1 MRPRRKPSSG
11 HRRRYRRTSTCLL
24 LVEKGNQEIC
34 RLLARFCFCEG
45 VNNMARRYS
54 FLRWDHSAGQ
64 DPVYSSADNC
74 AFSCNHVLV
83 VVYATIILLYLT
95 TTRTDASS
103 GPGLGIKV
111 GAQTIED
118 PISLDKTTRARVELE
133 LVSSRQYGDHFE
145 VALTL
150 GGSSLG
156 SLNDEYADFADGVA
170 VEDSFKADLAL
181 FDVRLAA
188 RFYPLGDSTP
198 LQPYLGAGIGY
209 YWFLGFWEDTYS
221 ETIEDPYSPGV
232 FHTSTEFTDGTDT
245 MTHGLFPFIMA
256 GMTVSVSSNL
266 ELVFEFQYDFDKGNS
281 EFDLGG
287 PIYMVGCRF
296 LM

>member
-1 MRPRRKPSSG
+1 MAR
-11 HRRRYRRTSTCLL
+11 
-24 LVEKGNQEIC
+24 
-34 RLLARFCFCEG
+34 RFCFLRRRQNKNQNQ
-45 VNNMARRYS
+45 VLISAKNRAASYNYAR
-54 FLRWDHSAGQ
+54 A
-64 DPVYSSADNC
+64 A
-74 AFSCNHVLV
+74 
-83 VVYATIILLYLT
+83 VYAAIALLYLAT
-95 TTRTDASS
+95 AKAGASS

-118 PISLDKTTRARVELE
+118 PISLDETTRARVELE
-133 LVSSRQYGDHFE
+133 IVSRRLYGDHLD

-188 RFYPLGDSTP
+188 RFYPLRDGTP

-232 FHTSTEFTDGTDT
+232 FHTFTEFTDGTDT
-245 MTHGLFPFIMA
+245 LAHGLFPFIMA
-256 GMTVSVSSNL
+256 GMTVSISSNL

-281 EFDLGG
+281 EFDLSG
-287 PIYMVGCRF
+287 PIYMIGCRIR
-296 LM
+296 M